1 MIGERLTTAFF
12 ARDTVT
18 VAKELI
24 GCVLVHEGVAA
35 RIVETEAYTEDDP
48 ACHAYANGLRRS
60 QGKPVTGRSA
70 LLFGPP
76 GVAYVY
82 LNYGIHWLFNVV
94 TEPEGQAGA
103 VLIRAVEPLKG
114 EAIIHQ
120 RRPQARPIDRT
131 NGPGKVTLALG
142 IDQSHNGRPLHKG
155 RLFIARSVT
164 QWGGKIRS
172 SSRIGIS
179 KGQEL
184 PWRFFASD
192 NQFVSPARPS

>member
-18 VAKELI
+18 VARELL

-48 ACHAYANGLRRS
+48 ACHAYGNGLRRL
-60 QGKPVTGRSA
+60 QGKSPTGRSA
-70 LLFGPP
+70 ILYGPP

-103 VLIRAVEPLKG
+103 VLIRAVEPVKG
-114 EAIIHQ
+114 EAIINK
-120 RRPQARPIDRT
+120 RRPQARPADRT
-131 NGPGKVTLALG
+131 NGPGKLTLALG
-142 IDQSHNGRPLHKG
+142 INQSHNGRFLEDG
-155 RLFIARSVT
+155 GLYIAKSTAKWSGEVVT
-164 QWGGKIRS
+164 S
-172 SSRIGIS
+172 ARIGIS
-179 KGQEL
+179 KAQER
-184 PWRFFASD
+184 PWRFFVAN
-192 NQFVSPARPS
+192 NQFVSPGRPS